1 MRRFPV
7 DLTAAGYVAAVDV
20 LLPQMHAGRAEPLG
34 LLTIGTVA
42 GRAPCVPS
50 LGAGR
55 GRLAD
60 AARPHAHATAAPL
73 GATGTGARAR
83 RRGRVMVEA
92 ESGRPPRQHRFV
104 RVLEE
109 IVAGGGRG
117 GQQMIAGQGKAGR
130 VVGRVVGHLGGVD
143 TDADC
148 SADVEPPAGCRGP
161 VHVPPTVARFNPA
174 VSRAGHRVERPRLV
188 RVPAVNRAQR
198 SSLHLTEQAALM
210 MVRIAGRLGARRPR
224 EVQVAAVLGRGRR
237 ARRDRRSRV
246 ATARASGAARSRR
259 SLTHSRRRAS
269 SSSSSSST
277 TPSSSSASS
286 PSSSSS
292 APGGVLGRAAAAL
305 RALLPR
311 VEPFAH
317 RRVRERW
324 RALAAQFVA
333 LGCEH
338 RQRCT
343 PQTRMILQRE
353 RTRRLHYDG
362 SRRERERD
370 R

>member
-104 RVLEE
+104 RVLKE

-143 TDADC
+143 TDADR

-198 SSLHLTEQAALM
+198 GSLHLTEQAALM

-259 SLTHSRRRAS
+259 PLTHSRRRAS
-269 SSSSSSST
+269 SAAASSSAAPSPAT
-277 TPSSSSASS
+277 SSSSAS
-286 PSSSSS
+286 
-292 APGGVLGRAAAAL
+292 APGRVLGRAAAAL

-317 RRVRERW
+317 RRVRQRW

-343 PQTRMILQRE
+343 P
-353 RTRRLHYDG
+353 
-362 SRRERERD
+362 
-370 R
+370 